1 MFELYTIIINLIISV
16 SILNVWL
23 IRFNKATTY
32 RGGDANSM
40 KEEFAA
46 YGLPDWSMY
55 FVGSIKVL
63 LSLIIIYSVFINSI
77 DLLIC
82 YYLMSFFMIGAII
95 MHIKIKDPIKKSF
108 PAISIL
114 ILLLTIIYLSNY
126 MEGVKALC
134 LSLNHNI

>member
-1 MFELYTIIINLIISV
+1 MLEIYTIIINLIISV

-23 IRFNKATTY
+23 IRFNKSTTY

-46 YGLPDWSMY
+46 YGLPDWSIY

-95 MHIKIKDPIKKSF
+95 MHVKIKDPIKKSL

-114 ILLLTIIYLSNY
+114 ILLLSIIYLSNY
-126 MEGVKALC
+126 M
-134 LSLNHNI
+134 

>member
-23 IRFNKATTY
+23 IRFNKPTTY

-40 KEEFAA
+40 KEEFTA
-46 YGLPDWSMY
+46 YGLPVWSMY

-63 LSLIIIYSVFINSI
+63 LSLIIIYSVFINTI
-77 DLLIC
+77 DLLVC
-82 YYLMSFFMIGAII
+82 YYLMSVLMIGAII
-95 MHIKIKDPIKKSF
+95 MHAKIKDPIKKSF

-114 ILLLTIIYLSNY
+114 SLLIIIIYLSYY
-126 MEGVKALC
+126 MEGVKAL
-134 LSLNHNI
+134 LP

>member
-95 MHIKIKDPIKKSF
+95 MHIKIKDPIKKSL

-126 MEGVKALC
+126 MEGVKAL
-134 LSLNHNI
+134 LP

>member
-1 MFELYTIIINLIISV
+1 MYELYTIIINLIISV

-95 MHIKIKDPIKKSF
+95 MHIKIKDPIKKSL

-126 MEGVKALC
+126 MEGVKAL
-134 LSLNHNI
+134 LP

>member
-46 YGLPDWSMY
+46 YGLRLI
-55 FVGSIKVL
+55 GLCTL
-63 LSLIIIYSVFINSI
+63 LVRLK
-77 DLLIC
+77 C
-82 YYLMSFFMIGAII
+82 C
-95 MHIKIKDPIKKSF
+95 
-108 PAISIL
+108 
-114 ILLLTIIYLSNY
+114 
-126 MEGVKALC
+126 C
-134 LSLNHNI
+134 L